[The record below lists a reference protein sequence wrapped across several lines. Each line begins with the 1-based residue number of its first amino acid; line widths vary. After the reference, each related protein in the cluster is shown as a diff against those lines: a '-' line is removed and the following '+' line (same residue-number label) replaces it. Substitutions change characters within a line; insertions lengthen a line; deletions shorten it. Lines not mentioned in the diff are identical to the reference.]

1 MTGKLTSP
9 FRAVKI
15 EYVSFILLAI
25 VRALI
30 QNILQG
36 GENTGRYIRVPMG
49 HCTKG
54 VNNMPNP
61 FQE

>member
-1 MTGKLTSP
+1 MTGKLISP

-15 EYVSFILLAI
+15 EYIWFILLAI
-25 VRALI
+25 VRALT
-30 QNILQG
+30 QNILPEG
-36 GENTGRYIRVPMG
+36 KDTGRYIRISMG
-49 HCTKG
+49 RYSTE